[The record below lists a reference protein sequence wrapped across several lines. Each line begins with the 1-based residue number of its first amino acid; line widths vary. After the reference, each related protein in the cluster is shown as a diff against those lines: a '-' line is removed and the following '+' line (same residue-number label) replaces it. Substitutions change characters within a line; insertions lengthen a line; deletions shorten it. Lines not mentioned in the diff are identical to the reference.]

1 MCELAITSLGVA
13 VSPGRRRFFVSSW
26 LSLVG
31 LKLGVDISLCFP
43 FYVTVFVFATGTSLF
58 LASVVLSAHLVSW
71 RIQSLKQCRDVGFT

>member
-43 FYVTVFVFATGTSLF
+43 FYETGFCVRHRYLVVSCLC
-58 LASVVLSAHLVSW
+58 SVVSSLRELAHSRLE
-71 RIQSLKQCRDVGFT
+71 TM

>member
-26 LSLVG
+26 LSPVG

-43 FYVTVFVFATGTSLF
+43 FHVTAFCVHHRYL
-58 LASVVLSAHLVSW
+58 VVSCLSA
-71 RIQSLKQCRDVGFT
+71 DVNSPREWAQPRLETM

>member
-43 FYVTVFVFATGTSLF
+43 FYVTDL
-58 LASVVLSAHLVSW
+58 SVHHRYLVVSCLSAVVN
-71 RIQSLKQCRDVGFT
+71 SLREGAQPGLETM

>member
-1 MCELAITSLGVA
+1 MTTHLRWNLSSGNWMCELAITSLGVA

-43 FYVTVFVFATGTSLF
+43 FYVPVLCSPQVPRCFLPLQCCQLTS
-58 LASVVLSAHLVSW
+58 
-71 RIQSLKQCRDVGFT
+71 